1 MSRLRRA
8 RIACI
13 VSIVWSAIFIVI
25 EVATKA
31 YIYALVQFGLLVAGV
46 ALLVIHTRLIAK
58 SQTSLPPPASSN
70 ASIPSEH

>member
-25 EVATKA
+25 EVAARA

-46 ALLVIHTRLIAK
+46 ALLFIHTRLIAK
-58 SQTSLPPPASSN
+58 AQTSLPPPASSN
-70 ASIPSEH
+70 VSISPEH